1 MKGKTVVSLL
11 LAALF
16 ALVFVLAV
24 AGCSSVSPTA
34 DGSYRESRLATATTL
49 EEVWGVFASAPRGS
63 EVQKAAME
71 KMLSLATTF
80 TEVLEVYW
88 AVPKGEVEKAAM
100 EKMLSLATTFTEV
113 REVYWAVPKGSGVEK
128 AALEKLD
135 AILKPRLAAATTLEE
150 VWGAY
155 RYAPYGRDRSLR
167 LRRKKRRRRS
177 LRR

>member
-49 EEVWGVFASAPRGS
+49 EE
-63 EVQKAAME
+63 
-71 KMLSLATTF
+71 
-80 TEVLEVYW
+80 
-88 AVPKGEVEKAAM
+88 
-100 EKMLSLATTFTEV
+100 
-113 REVYWAVPKGSGVEK
+113 

-150 VWGAY
+150 VWGVY
-155 RYAPYGRDRSLR
+155 RYAPYGSEVQKAAM
-167 LRRKKRRRRS
+167 KK
-177 LRR
+177 LEALKH